1 VVLEDMY
8 EEISNVLTIEEFE
21 KIYDY
26 ATDGEKYGML
36 VMDCS
41 GDTKRFYK
49 SYDSELFLVQKK
61 SNNNI
66 EDKKNATIKEP
77 KSKTK

>member
-1 VVLEDMY
+1 
-8 EEISNVLTIEEFE
+8 
-21 KIYDY
+21 
-26 ATDGEKYGML
+26 ML

-49 SYDSELFLVQKK
+49 SYDSELVLSPLGADKDVSKK

-66 EDKKNATIKEP
+66 EDKKNATP
-77 KSKTK
+77 K